1 METVERRSD
10 TLSSVRNAA
19 RILNSFT
26 ADNPTQRVSD
36 IALDLDLSKSTVSRL
51 LATLAMEGLVHK
63 DRET

>member
-36 IALDLDLSKSTVSRL
+36 IALDLDLSKSAVSRL
-51 LATLAMEGLVHK
+51 LAT
-63 DRET
+63 